1 MGGLRLREE
10 SKLRIV
16 RFATG
21 RKVKYGVLEGS
32 AIRGF
37 RGSPFAH
44 FKGCSSSF
52 TLDGSTYE
60 LGEVRLLAPCVPSK
74 IVALGL
80 NYHSHAEETKLSIP
94 SVPLI
99 FLKPSTAVIGHD
111 DEIVLPPLSRRVDYE
126 GELGVVIG
134 RKAKDV
140 LQDKAQDYIL
150 GYTCVNDVSERYAQK
165 EDGQWTRAKGFDTF
179 APIGPW
185 IETEIDPDDLK
196 IETYLNGRLCQ
207 SARTSDLIFG
217 VAELVSFISSVMTLL
232 PGDIIST
239 GTPSGIGRMNPGDVV
254 EVRIEKIGNLR
265 NFVVGRK

>member
-1 MGGLRLREE
+1 M
-10 SKLRIV
+10 RIV
-16 RFATG
+16 RFAIG
-21 RKVKYGVLEGS
+21 DKIKYGMLEGR
-32 AIRGF
+32 AIHGF
-37 RGSPFAH
+37 RGSPFAQ
-44 FKGCSSSF
+44 FKGHGGSF
-52 TLDGSTYE
+52 ILDRSTY
-60 LGEVRLLAPCVPSK
+60 GPGKARLLAPCIPSK

-80 NYHSHAEETKLSIP
+80 NYRSHAEETKLPIP

-99 FLKPSTAVIGHD
+99 FLKPSTAVIGPE
-111 DEIVLPPLSRRVDYE
+111 DEIILPPLSRRVDYE

-134 RKAKDV
+134 MEAKDV
-140 LQDKAQDYIL
+140 SKDNAMDYIL

-185 IETEIDPDDLK
+185 IETEINPDNLK
-196 IETYLNGRLCQ
+196 LETYLNGRLCQ

-217 VAELVSFISSVMTLL
+217 VAELVSFISSVMKLL

-254 EVRIEKIGNLR
+254 EVRIEKIGSLR
-265 NFVVGRK
+265 NYVVDHK

>member
-1 MGGLRLREE
+1 M
-10 SKLRIV
+10 RIV
-16 RFATG
+16 RLIIE
-21 RKVKYGVLEGS
+21 RKVKYGVLEGTTVH
-32 AIRGF
+32 GF

-44 FKGCSSSF
+44 FRGYGNSF
-52 TLDGSTYE
+52 MLDGSTYE
-60 LGEVRLLAPCVPSK
+60 MEEIKLLAPCIPSK

-80 NYHSHAEETKLSIP
+80 NYRSHAEETKLPIP

-111 DEIVLPPLSRRVDYE
+111 DEIILPPLSRRVDYE

-134 RKAKDV
+134 RRAKDV
-140 LQDKAQDYIL
+140 LPEKAKDYIL

-185 IETEIDPDDLK
+185 IESEIEPDDLQL
-196 IETYLNGRLCQ
+196 ETYLNGRLCQ

-217 VAELVSFISSVMTLL
+217 VTGLVSFISSVMTLL

-239 GTPSGIGRMNPGDVV
+239 GTPSGIGRMNHGDVV

-265 NFVVGRK
+265 NFVVSKK